1 MSSYDPISLAVVL
14 ALLALV
20 PLAAVMTTSF
30 LKIAVVLTLV
40 RNALGV
46 QQVPP
51 NIALYG
57 LALILSAYVMGPVV
71 MQMSTELRA
80 VGAGQAQSA
89 PAAPVPETAA
99 PERGGRLH
107 LDNATPAA
115 ATAADGDDRLTG
127 ILDAV
132 ARGAEP
138 LRGFMLKN
146 SRAEQRDFF
155 VRTARTLWGEE
166 QARNLKEDDLLVL
179 IPAFLLS
186 ELTAAF
192 QIGFLLYLPF
202 VIIDL
207 IVSNILL
214 AMGMM
219 MVSPVT
225 ISMPLKLFLFVMV
238 DGWTRL
244 IQGLV
249 LSYA

>member
-1 MSSYDPISLAVVL
+1 MTSNFDPISLAIALAVL
-14 ALLALV
+14 ALL

-30 LKIAVVLTLV
+30 LKIAIVFSLV
-40 RNALGV
+40 RNAMGV

-51 NIALYG
+51 NMALYG

-71 MQMSTELRA
+71 MQVGHELRA
-80 VGAGQAQSA
+80 VHEQPAQTTPGAQPDRVGAMFDA
-89 PAAPVPETAA
+89 IT
-99 PERGGRLH
+99 RG
-107 LDNATPAA
+107 
-115 ATAADGDDRLTG
+115 
-127 ILDAV
+127 V
-132 ARGAEP
+132 EP
-138 LRGFMLKN
+138 LRGFMMKN
-146 SRAEQRDFF
+146 SKPEQRDFF
-155 VRTARTLWGEE
+155 VHTARHLWGEA
-166 QARNLKEDDLLVL
+166 QARDVREDDLLILV
-179 IPAFLLS
+179 PAFLVS

-202 VIIDL
+202 VVIDL

-249 LSYA
+249 LSYT

>member
-1 MSSYDPISLAVVL
+1 MSGNFDPVSLAIAL
-14 ALLALV
+14 ALLALL

-30 LKIAVVLTLV
+30 LKLAVVFALV

-51 NIALYG
+51 NMALYG
-57 LALILSAYVMGPVV
+57 LAVILSAYVMGPVV
-71 MQMSTELRA
+71 MQVGHELRA
-80 VGAGQAQSA
+80 AGTSASQPAGAPRADPVGAM
-89 PAAPVPETAA
+89 
-99 PERGGRLH
+99 
-107 LDNATPAA
+107 
-115 ATAADGDDRLTG
+115 
-127 ILDAV
+127 LDAV
-132 ARGAEP
+132 ARGTEP
-138 LRGFMLKN
+138 LRAFMLKN
-146 SRAEQRDFF
+146 SRPEQRDFF
-155 VRTARTLWGEE
+155 VRTARHLWGEE
-166 QARNLKEDDLLVL
+166 QARDLRQDDLIVL
-179 IPAFLLS
+179 IPAFLVS

-202 VIIDL
+202 VVIDL

-225 ISMPLKLFLFVMV
+225 ISMPLKLFLFVMI

-249 LSYA
+249 LSYS

>member
-1 MSSYDPISLAVVL
+1 MTSFDPISLAVVL

-30 LKIAVVLTLV
+30 LKIAIVLTLV
-40 RNALGV
+40 RNALGI

-71 MQMSTELRA
+71 MQMGTELRT
-80 VGAGQAQSA
+80 VGVAMESA
-89 PAAPVPETAA
+89 EPGVPPPNRITS
-99 PERGGRLH
+99 
-107 LDNATPAA
+107 
-115 ATAADGDDRLTG
+115 
-127 ILDAV
+127 IMDAV
-132 ARGAEP
+132 TRGAEP
-138 LRGFMLKN
+138 LRGFMYKH
-146 SRAEQRDFF
+146 SRPEQRDFF
-155 VRTARTLWGEE
+155 VRTARELWGQE

-192 QIGFLLYLPF
+192 QVGFLLYLPF
-202 VIIDL
+202 VVIDL

-249 LSYA
+249 LSYG

>member
-1 MSSYDPISLAVVL
+1 MTAFEPISLAVVL

-30 LKIAVVLTLV
+30 LKIAIVLTLV

-51 NIALYG
+51 NMALYA

-71 MQMSTELRA
+71 MQVGAELRA
-80 VGAGQAQSA
+80 VQAQGAASG
-89 PAAPVPETAA
+89 PPSAAPMPGWPGAA
-99 PERGGRLH
+99 PPGHAGAPPGPQAAMPDRTGALIQAVERG
-107 LDNATPAA
+107 
-115 ATAADGDDRLTG
+115 
-127 ILDAV
+127 V
-132 ARGAEP
+132 EP
-138 LRGFMLKN
+138 LRAFMLRN
-146 SRAEQRDFF
+146 SKPEQRDFF
-155 VRTARTLWGEE
+155 VRTARQLWGPE
-166 QARNLKEDDLLVL
+166 QASGLGEDNLLVL

-186 ELTAAF
+186 ELTVAF
-192 QIGFLLYLPF
+192 QVGFLLYLPF
-202 VIIDL
+202 VIIDI

-249 LSYA
+249 LSYG

>member
-1 MSSYDPISLAVVL
+1 MTDFDPISLAFML

-51 NIALYG
+51 NMALYG

-71 MQMSTELRA
+71 MQISDNLRA
-80 VGAGQAQSA
+80 TTAVST
-89 PAAPVPETAA
+89 PAAPGNAGPTGMARAPVVPNSVSGNT
-99 PERGGRLH
+99 RL
-107 LDNATPAA
+107 
-115 ATAADGDDRLTG
+115 DG
-127 ILDAV
+127 IVDAITN
-132 ARGAEP
+132 GAEP
-138 LRGFMLKN
+138 IRGFMMKN
-146 SRAEQRDFF
+146 SRFEQREFF
-155 VRTARTLWGEE
+155 LRTARGLWGEE
-166 QARNLKEDDLLVL
+166 RSRNLKADDLIVL
-179 IPAFLLS
+179 IPAFVLS

-202 VIIDL
+202 VVIDL

-225 ISMPLKLFLFVMV
+225 ISLPLKLFLFVMV
-238 DGWTRL
+238 DGWSRL

-249 LSYA
+249 LTYA

>member
-1 MSSYDPISLAVVL
+1 MSVSNFDPVSLAVAL
-14 ALLALV
+14 ALLALL

-30 LKIAVVLTLV
+30 LKISVVLSLV
-40 RNALGV
+40 RNAMGV

-51 NIALYG
+51 NMALYG

-71 MQMSTELRA
+71 MQVGQELRTA
-80 VGAGQAQSA
+80 SEVSAQVTTGGKPDQMGA
-89 PAAPVPETAA
+89 
-99 PERGGRLH
+99 LF
-107 LDNATPAA
+107 
-115 ATAADGDDRLTG
+115 
-127 ILDAV
+127 DAV
-132 ARGAEP
+132 ARGAQP
-138 LRGFMLKN
+138 IRSFMLRN

-155 VRTARTLWGEE
+155 VRTAHRLWGET
-166 QARNLKEDDLLVL
+166 QARDVKEDDLLVL
-179 IPAFLLS
+179 IPAFLVS

-249 LSYA
+249 LSYS

>member
-1 MSSYDPISLAVVL
+1 MSVDPISLAIVL
-14 ALLALV
+14 ALVALV

-30 LKIAVVLTLV
+30 LKIAVVLALV

-51 NIALYG
+51 NMALYG
-57 LALILSAYVMGPVV
+57 LALVLSAYVM
-71 MQMSTELRA
+71 
-80 VGAGQAQSA
+80 
-89 PAAPVPETAA
+89 APVINEVGVALRQP
-99 PERGGRLH
+99 
-107 LDNATPAA
+107 
-115 ATAADGDDRLTG
+115 TG
-127 ILDAV
+127 IHQSDQNVSPEAPGVQLAGILK
-132 ARGAEP
+132 AMQAGIGPMQE
-138 LRGFMLKN
+138 FMLRN
-146 SRAEQRDFF
+146 SKPEQRDFF
-155 VRTARTLWGEE
+155 MRTAQRIWGPK
-166 QARNLKEDDLLVL
+166 QAENLSEDDLLVL
-179 IPAFLLS
+179 IPAFLVS

-192 QIGFLLYLPF
+192 QLGFLLYLPF
-202 VIIDL
+202 IVIDL

-249 LSYA
+249 LSYR

>member
-1 MSSYDPISLAVVL
+1 MSGSADPISLAVVL

-51 NIALYG
+51 NMALYG

-71 MQMSTELRA
+71 MQIGDELRTPPAA
-80 VGAGQAQSA
+80 VAPGA
-89 PAAPVPETAA
+89 PAA
-99 PERGGRLH
+99 
-107 LDNATPAA
+107 
-115 ATAADGDDRLTG
+115 DRLEG
-127 ILDAV
+127 IMDAV

-138 LRGFMLKN
+138 MRAFMLKN
-146 SRAEQRDFF
+146 SRPEQRDFF
-155 VRTARTLWGEE
+155 VRTARELWGE
-166 QARNLKEDDLLVL
+166 QAARNLKEDDLLVL
-179 IPAFLLS
+179 IPS
-186 ELTAAF
+186 F

-219 MVSPVT
+219 MVAPVT

-249 LSYA
+249 LSYG

>member
-1 MSSYDPISLAVVL
+1 MSGAADPISLAVVL

-51 NIALYG
+51 NMALYG

-71 MQMSTELRA
+71 MQIGDELRA
-80 VGAGQAQSA
+80 
-89 PAAPVPETAA
+89 P
-99 PERGGRLH
+99 
-107 LDNATPAA
+107 PAA
-115 ATAADGDDRLTG
+115 AAPGMATPGMTPGMAAPGAPAPDRLES

-138 LRGFMLKN
+138 MRAFMMKN
-146 SRAEQRDFF
+146 SRPEQRDFF
-155 VRTARTLWGEE
+155 VRTARELWGE
-166 QARNLKEDDLLVL
+166 QAARNLKQDDLLVL
-179 IPAFLLS
+179 IPSFLVS

-249 LSYA
+249 LSYS

>member
-1 MSSYDPISLAVVL
+1 MSVDPISLAVVL
-14 ALLALV
+14 ALVALV

-30 LKIAVVLTLV
+30 LKIAVVLALV

-51 NIALYG
+51 NMALYG
-57 LALILSAYVMGPVV
+57 LALVLSAYVMAPVIN
-71 MQMSTELRA
+71 E
-80 VGAGQAQSA
+80 VGAALRN
-89 PAAPVPETAA
+89 PVESHSSEARTAE
-99 PERGGRLH
+99 PKNLQ
-107 LDNATPAA
+107 
-115 ATAADGDDRLTG
+115 LTG
-127 ILDAV
+127 ILLALEAGV
-132 ARGAEP
+132 APMQE
-138 LRGFMLKN
+138 FMLRN
-146 SRAEQRDFF
+146 SKPEQRDFF
-155 VRTARTLWGEE
+155 MRTAQRLWGTQQTEDLRE
-166 QARNLKEDDLLVL
+166 DNLLILV
-179 IPAFLLS
+179 PAFMVS

-192 QIGFLLYLPF
+192 QLGFLLYLPF
-202 VIIDL
+202 IVIDL

-249 LSYA
+249 LSYR

>member
-80 VGAGQAQSA
+80 VGAGQTQQA
-89 PAAPVPETAA
+89 PAAPASEAV

-107 LDNATPAA
+107 LDTSTPATA
-115 ATAADGDDRLTG
+115 ATAEGDDRLTG
-127 ILDAV
+127 ILEAV

-249 LSYA
+249 LSYT

>member
-1 MSSYDPISLAVVL
+1 MNGDFDPISLAIGLAIL
-14 ALLALV
+14 ALL

-30 LKIAVVLTLV
+30 LKLAVVFALV

-51 NIALYG
+51 NMALYG

-71 MQMSTELRA
+71 LQAGKELRA
-80 VGAGQAQSA
+80 AREQ
-89 PAAPVPETAA
+89 
-99 PERGGRLH
+99 
-107 LDNATPAA
+107 PAA
-115 ATAADGDDRLTG
+115 AVPGQAPDRVG
-127 ILDAV
+127 AMLDAV
-132 ARGAEP
+132 ARAGEP
-138 LRGFMLKN
+138 LRDFMLKN
-146 SRAEQRDFF
+146 SKPEQRDFF
-155 VRTARTLWGEE
+155 VRTARVLWGESQASELRE
-166 QARNLKEDDLLVL
+166 QDWLVL
-179 IPAFLLS
+179 VPAFLVS